1 MKRHSWI
8 SISLQIAA
16 LFGSLYGPSSFPL
29 SGCLQIFFVQLY
41 IELTWF
47 RQICGKASDGL
58 LATPRVSA
66 SKIDGVF
73 FLKNACRSVKSAW
86 ACVHHDSSSNRLSAM
101 VVDVMAWTLR
111 QQDIS
116 PTGWPKQIGTIL
128 LYALTSSNSN
138 RFSKSFHCQNQEK
151 NCNNI
156 SLTIPPHIKCVATLP
171 CEMSS
176 VCRSV
181 SLIAPLVTTPAWVRR
196 PAAFDVKT
204 AGCDSY

>member
-1 MKRHSWI
+1 MPTN
-8 SISLQIAA
+8 LLCPA
-16 LFGSLYGPSSFPL
+16 LYRADLIPPDLRQSERRLASYFSRFGVKNRRSF
-29 SGCLQIFFVQLY
+29 Y
-41 IELTWF
+41 
-47 RQICGKASDGL
+47 
-58 LATPRVSA
+58 
-66 SKIDGVF
+66 
-73 FLKNACRSVKSAW
+73 LKNACRSVKSAW

-181 SLIAPLVTTPAWVRR
+181 SLIAPLVTTPA
-196 PAAFDVKT
+196 
-204 AGCDSY
+204 